1 MRPLYRETARMSS
14 QKMKDERKKLLPR
27 MTSHKRN
34 ESFYADIYAD
44 VYRDFLDTTQRP
56 VLLEPSRRSLFC
68 AFKDAI
74 RRRIWRSLRPR
85 CSAMTG
91 MVMRG
96 SDLSRTSS

>member
-1 MRPLYRETARMSS
+1 MGLYASIVPGDSTNV
-14 QKMKDERKKLLPR
+14 KPKDEGRAKKLLPR
-27 MTSHKRN
+27 MTSHERK

-74 RRRIWRSLRPR
+74 RRRI
-85 CSAMTG
+85 
-91 MVMRG
+91 
-96 SDLSRTSS
+96 